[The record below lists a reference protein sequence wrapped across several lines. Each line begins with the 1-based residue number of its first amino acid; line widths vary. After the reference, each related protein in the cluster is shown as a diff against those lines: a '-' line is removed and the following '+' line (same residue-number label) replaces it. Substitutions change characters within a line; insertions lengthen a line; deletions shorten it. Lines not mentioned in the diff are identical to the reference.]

1 MKLFIILTFA
11 SIGLNLLAKPGEKVE
26 RKLASINVNSSSVT
40 SALSRNGFINNSQT
54 MVNDLTKTTS
64 YKCADSIQSSELKD
78 IDVVASK
85 SEAKSFK
92 FNAIR
97 MCFDQ
102 AGPGVVEV
110 RYDGILRSIAGELQ
124 VSEVKIK
131 LVQDSND

>member
-11 SIGLNLLAKPGEKVE
+11 IIGLNLLAKPGDKIE
-26 RKLASINVNSSSVT
+26 RKLASINMTSATVT
-40 SALSRNGFINNSQT
+40 SALNKNGLVKNSQT

-78 IDVVASK
+78 IDVVVTKKDS
-85 SEAKSFK
+85 KSFK
-92 FNAIR
+92 FNAVR

-102 AGPGVVEV
+102 SGPGVVEV
-110 RYDGILRSIAGELQ
+110 RYDGILRDVAGSLE